1 MHFLLSRLFFEKMKV
16 SGNKTRSLYSA
27 GLKEHRGAKRESG
40 VVGSSR
46 HGEET
51 CKNPIMKRAFFIK
64 ETKSR
69 LCGRGQ

>member
-1 MHFLLSRLFFEKMKV
+1 MHFVLSRLFFEKMKV

-27 GLKEHRGAKRESG
+27 GLKECRGVKRKSG

-46 HGEET
+46 HGKET
-51 CKNPIMKRAFFIK
+51 CKNPITKRTFFIM